1 MSSSSVHTSS
11 NIPDYGTPKDV
22 IDGVQVQTFDSAEA
36 PAENIFSNHAQRGL
50 KMRHLQLIAISGAIG
65 SSVFLSIG
73 SPLTGGPLALLIGV
87 ILWSTVVWAI
97 SNCLVEMCTLFP
109 VEGGFVYYAT
119 RFLDP
124 SLGFSLGW
132 NYFLCQVSL
141 ICGEFTSMNVL
152 VAYWAPDLTPAVII
166 SVGLALLLFVQV
178 FNVRVYGE
186 TEFWISIGKIFMIF
200 GAFIF
205 TFITMVGGNP
215 KHDKYGFRFWKDPG
229 PFADSS
235 GVDRAQAIWHAV
247 QWAAYGIVGPDYI
260 ALAAG
265 EVQNPRRVLPKA
277 FNSTIYRILG
287 FYVGGAFFA
296 GINAPSNDPSL
307 LGSTGAAKSP
317 YIINMDRL
325 GIPILP
331 SILVAGLLISLF
343 SSTSSMAFAASRTL
357 YLLGLEGHAPRIVT
371 RTNKYGLPYVC
382 VLITLAL
389 GCLSFMALGSGSAT
403 VLSWLI
409 NLTAA
414 TQMIT
419 WISIAASYLRF
430 RAGMRA
436 HGLGNEFLPARGYFQ
451 PWSAWWALFW
461 APFALIFSGYYIFA
475 PGTFTVPDFMFTY
488 AAVFIFIVLS
498 IGWKVNMVLRYGQK
512 WFGIR
517 ANEMDFTTGVAEME
531 EMTAIAEE
539 KWRTEKKSRLDKIV
553 DHIF

>member
-22 IDGVQVQTFDSAEA
+22 VDAVQVQTFDTAEA

-186 TEFWISIGKIFMIF
+186 TGKSDLYMFSSPHGSLTPVNNFAQFWISIGKIFMIF
-200 GAFIF
+200 GAVIF

-296 GINAPSNDPSL
+296 GINASSNDPSL
-307 LGSTGAAKSP
+307 LGSTGAAK
-317 YIINMDRL
+317 
-325 GIPILP
+325 
-331 SILVAGLLISLF
+331 
-343 SSTSSMAFAASRTL
+343 
-357 YLLGLEGHAPRIVT
+357 
-371 RTNKYGLPYVC
+371 
-382 VLITLAL
+382 ITL
-389 GCLSFMALGSGSAT
+389 
-403 VLSWLI
+403 
-409 NLTAA
+409 
-414 TQMIT
+414 
-419 WISIAASYLRF
+419 
-430 RAGMRA
+430 
-436 HGLGNEFLPARGYFQ
+436 H
-451 PWSAWWALFW
+451 
-461 APFALIFSGYYIFA
+461 
-475 PGTFTVPDFMFTY
+475 
-488 AAVFIFIVLS
+488 
-498 IGWKVNMVLRYGQK
+498 
-512 WFGIR
+512 
-517 ANEMDFTTGVAEME
+517 
-531 EMTAIAEE
+531 
-539 KWRTEKKSRLDKIV
+539 
-553 DHIF
+553 H

>member
-1 MSSSSVHTSS
+1 MSSSSIHSN
-11 NIPDYGTPKDV
+11 NIPDLGTPKDV
-22 IDGVQVQTFDSAEA
+22 IDGVQVQTFDTAETPREDIFTNSA
-36 PAENIFSNHAQRGL
+36 HRGL

-73 SPLTGGPLALLIGV
+73 SPLKGGPLPLLIGV
-87 ILWSTVVWAI
+87 SLWSTVVWAI

-132 NYFLCQVSL
+132 NYFICQVSL
-141 ICGEFTSMNVL
+141 ICGEFASMNVL
-152 VAYWAPDLTPAVII
+152 IAYWAPDLTPAVCIA
-166 SVGLALLLFVQV
+166 VGLALLLFVQV
-178 FNVRVYGE
+178 FNVRLYGE

-229 PFADSS
+229 PFAADS
-235 GVDRAQAIWHAV
+235 GVDRAQAIWKAI
-247 QWAAYGIVGPDYI
+247 QWGAYGIVGPDYI
-260 ALAAG
+260 SLVAG

-296 GINAPSNDPSL
+296 GLNAAANDPAL
-307 LGSTGAAKSP
+307 LGGTGAAKSP

-325 GIPILP
+325 GIKILP

-382 VLITLAL
+382 VLVTLAL

-403 VLSWLI
+403 VLSWFI

-414 TQMIT
+414 TQMVT
-419 WISIAASYLRF
+419 WIAIAASYIRF
-430 RAGMRA
+430 RAGMKA
-436 HGLGNEFLPARGYFQ
+436 QGLGNEYLPAKGHLQ
-451 PWSAWWALFW
+451 PLSAWWALVW
-461 APFALIFSGYYIFA
+461 ATFALIFSGYYFFA
-475 PGTFTVPDFMFTY
+475 PGTFAVADFLFTY
-488 AAVFIFIVLS
+488 AAVFIFIALS
-498 IGWKVNMVLRYGQK
+498 IGWKINMVIRKGQT
-512 WFGIR
+512 WFGIK
-517 ANEMDFTTGVAEME
+517 ASEMDFKSGIAEIE
-531 EMTAIAEE
+531 EMTVVAEE
-539 KWRTEKKSRLDKIV
+539 KWRNEKRTKLDKFV
-553 DHIF
+553 DKIF